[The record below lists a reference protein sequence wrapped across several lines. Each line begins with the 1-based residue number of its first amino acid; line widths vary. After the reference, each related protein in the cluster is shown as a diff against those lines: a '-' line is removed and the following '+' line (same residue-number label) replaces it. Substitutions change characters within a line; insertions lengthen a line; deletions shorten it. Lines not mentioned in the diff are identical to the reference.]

1 MKSQLKLFSVFFI
14 AFVLGMSVNNIA
26 YSGITP
32 SSPFKIAIV
41 DVAKVIESSSS
52 VSELKKEQK
61 TKVKDLMAFV
71 SNARADVAKQKD
83 EKSKKA
89 LEEKYNKELIVRKT
103 AIEKNYTAKLH
114 EINADITAKIA
125 NIAKTKKYNVVLAKS
140 TVLYGGRDITPEVI
154 KVIK

>member
-83 EKSKKA
+83 EKT